1 MQKIYI
7 FRWCKN
13 HNFVKT
19 AFFLFFFLFS
29 SLSQAQE
36 GVDKLIQGN
45 ERFVNDK
52 TIQKEFG
59 KERAALLSGQKPYAI
74 ILTCSDSRV
83 PPELIFDE
91 SLGQLFVIR
100 DAGNVVNPD
109 ILGSIEYAVEHLH
122 SQLLIVMGHEKCGA
136 VKATLEGGKVPPNIG
151 AIAYKIKPAI
161 KKAKQTC
168 RDEEDILLEATKEN
182 VKNQIESALKNSP
195 IIKEAFEKGEL
206 KIYEA
211 FYNLHTG
218 KVDLNEFKEKH
229 K

>member
-1 MQKIYI
+1 MQKTYFYFI
-7 FRWCKN
+7 RKN
-13 HNFVKT
+13 HYLLT
-19 AFFLFFFLFS
+19 TGLIFLLFLLP
-29 SLSQAQE
+29 SLSYSQQDI
-36 GVDKLIQGN
+36 DKLIQGN

-52 TIQKEFG
+52 TTQKDFS
-59 KERAALLSGQKPYAI
+59 KERADLIAGQKPYAI
-74 ILTCSDSRV
+74 VLTCSDSRV

-109 ILGSIEYAVEHLH
+109 ILGSVEYAIEHLH
-122 SQLLIVMGHEKCGA
+122 SHLFIVMGHEKCGA
-136 VKATLEGGKVPPNIG
+136 VKATYEGGKVPPNIG

-161 KKAKQTC
+161 KKAKLKN

-182 VKNQIESALKNSP
+182 VKIQIESSLKNSR

-218 KVDLNEFKEKH
+218 KVELNEYKEK
-229 K
+229 